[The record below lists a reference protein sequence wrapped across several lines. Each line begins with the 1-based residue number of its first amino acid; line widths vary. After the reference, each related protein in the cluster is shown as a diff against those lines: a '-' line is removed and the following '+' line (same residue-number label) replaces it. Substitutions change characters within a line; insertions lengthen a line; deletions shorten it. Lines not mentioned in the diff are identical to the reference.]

1 MAFKYKVVG
10 TDLKMNGKLY
20 KEGAVL
26 ISANKLD
33 YDCLESVTEEVPR
46 EGRAQGK
53 KKGGK

>member
-20 KEGAVL
+20 KEGAIL

-33 YDCLESVTEEVPR
+33 YDCLQVVRDKVVKDEDK
-46 EGRAQGK
+46 AQKRGK
-53 KKGGK
+53 